1 MEENF
6 MYLNQDLY
14 YKYEDYISDYLLLND
29 DLNISLFENELIDSQ
44 KMIKKKTRAKIKTE
58 KQLLKEKE
66 RNKKRKEKFLLKSE
80 DEKQIERKRNAVCAQ
95 KFRLRRKEELKGLL
109 EENQSLKIRV
119 EFLKKKISSL
129 ESFISE
135 NNLFHKINKKS
146 D

>member
-66 RNKKRKEKFLLKSE
+66 RNKKRKEKFLVKSE
-80 DEKQIERKRNAVCAQ
+80 EEKQIERKRNAVCAQ

-135 NNLFHKINKKS
+135 NNLFHKINKKN

>member
-44 KMIKKKTRAKIKTE
+44 KMIKKKTRVKTE

-66 RNKKRKEKFLLKSE
+66 RKEKRKEKFLLKSE
-80 DEKQIERKRNAVCAQ
+80 DEKKIERKRNAVCAQ

-135 NNLFHKINKKS
+135 NNLFHKINKKN

>member
-1 MEENF
+1 M
-6 MYLNQDLY
+6 
-14 YKYEDYISDYLLLND
+14 
-29 DLNISLFENELIDSQ
+29 
-44 KMIKKKTRAKIKTE
+44 
-58 KQLLKEKE
+58 KEKE

-135 NNLFHKINKKS
+135 NNLFHK
-146 D
+146 

>member
-14 YKYEDYISDYLLLND
+14 YKYEDYISNYLLLND

-44 KMIKKKTRAKIKTE
+44 KMKKKKTRVKTE

-66 RNKKRKEKFLLKSE
+66 RNEKRKEKFLLKSE
-80 DEKQIERKRNAVCAQ
+80 DEKKIERKRNAVCAQ

-135 NNLFHKINKKS
+135 NNLFHK
-146 D
+146 

>member
-1 MEENF
+1 

-14 YKYEDYISDYLLLND
+14 YKYEDYISNYLLLND

-44 KMIKKKTRAKIKTE
+44 KMIKKKTRVKTE

-66 RNKKRKEKFLLKSE
+66 RNEKRKEKFLLKSE
-80 DEKQIERKRNAVCAQ
+80 EEKKIERKRNAVCAQ

-135 NNLFHKINKKS
+135 NNLFHKINKKN

>member
-1 MEENF
+1 

-14 YKYEDYISDYLLLND
+14 YKYEDYISNYLLLND

-66 RNKKRKEKFLLKSE
+66 RNEKRKEKFLLKSE
-80 DEKQIERKRNAVCAQ
+80 EEKKIERKRNAVCAQ

-119 EFLKKKISSL
+119 VFLKKKISSL

-135 NNLFHKINKKS
+135 NNLFHK
-146 D
+146 

>member
-14 YKYEDYISDYLLLND
+14 YKYEDYISNYLILND

-44 KMIKKKTRAKIKTE
+44 KMIKKKTRVKTE

-80 DEKQIERKRNAVCAQ
+80 DEKKIERKRNAVCAQ

-119 EFLKKKISSL
+119 VFLKKKISSL

-135 NNLFHKINKKS
+135 NNLFHKTNKKN

>member
-14 YKYEDYISDYLLLND
+14 YKYEDYISNYLLLND

-44 KMIKKKTRAKIKTE
+44 KMNKKKTRVKTE

-66 RNKKRKEKFLLKSE
+66 RNEKRKEKFLLKSE
-80 DEKQIERKRNAVCAQ
+80 DEKKIERKRNAVCAQ

-135 NNLFHKINKKS
+135 NNLFHK
-146 D
+146 

>member
-1 MEENF
+1 M
-6 MYLNQDLY
+6 
-14 YKYEDYISDYLLLND
+14 
-29 DLNISLFENELIDSQ
+29 
-44 KMIKKKTRAKIKTE
+44 
-58 KQLLKEKE
+58 KEKE

>member
-1 MEENF
+1 

-14 YKYEDYISDYLLLND
+14 YKYEDYISNYLILND

-44 KMIKKKTRAKIKTE
+44 KMIKKKTRVKTE

-80 DEKQIERKRNAVCAQ
+80 DEKKIERKRNAVCAQ

-109 EENQSLKIRV
+109 EENQCLKIRV

-135 NNLFHKINKKS
+135 NNLFHKTNKKN

>member
-1 MEENF
+1 

-14 YKYEDYISDYLLLND
+14 YKYEDYISNYLLLND

-44 KMIKKKTRAKIKTE
+44 KMIKKKTRDKTE
-58 KQLLKEKE
+58 KQHLKEKE
-66 RNKKRKEKFLLKSE
+66 RNEKRKEKFLLKSE
-80 DEKQIERKRNAVCAQ
+80 EEKKIERKRNAVCAQ

-135 NNLFHKINKKS
+135 NNLFHK
-146 D
+146 

>member
-14 YKYEDYISDYLLLND
+14 YKYEDYISNYLLLND

-44 KMIKKKTRAKIKTE
+44 KMIKKKKRVKTE

-66 RNKKRKEKFLLKSE
+66 RNEKRKEKFLLKSE
-80 DEKQIERKRNAVCAQ
+80 DEKKIERKRNAVCAQ

-135 NNLFHKINKKS
+135 NNLFHK
-146 D
+146 

>member
-1 MEENF
+1 

-14 YKYEDYISDYLLLND
+14 YKYEDYISNYLLLND

-44 KMIKKKTRAKIKTE
+44 KMIKKKTRVKTE

-80 DEKQIERKRNAVCAQ
+80 DEKKIERKRNAVCAQ

-135 NNLFHKINKKS
+135 NNLFHKINKKN

>member
-14 YKYEDYISDYLLLND
+14 YKYEDYISNYLLLND

-44 KMIKKKTRAKIKTE
+44 KMIKKKTRVKTE

-80 DEKQIERKRNAVCAQ
+80 DEKKIERKRNAVCAQ

-135 NNLFHKINKKS
+135 NNLFHK
-146 D
+146 

>member
-1 MEENF
+1 

-14 YKYEDYISDYLLLND
+14 YKYEDYISNYLILND

-44 KMIKKKTRAKIKTE
+44 KMIKKKTRVKTE

-80 DEKQIERKRNAVCAQ
+80 DEKKIERKRNAVCAQ

-135 NNLFHKINKKS
+135 NNLFHKINKKN

>member
-1 MEENF
+1 

-14 YKYEDYISDYLLLND
+14 YKYEDYISNYLLLND

-44 KMIKKKTRAKIKTE
+44 KMNKKKTRVKTE

-66 RNKKRKEKFLLKSE
+66 RNEKRKEKFLLKSE
-80 DEKQIERKRNAVCAQ
+80 DEKKIERKRNAVCAQ

-135 NNLFHKINKKS
+135 NNLFHK
-146 D
+146 

>member
-1 MEENF
+1 

-14 YKYEDYISDYLLLND
+14 YKYEDYISNYLLLND

-44 KMIKKKTRAKIKTE
+44 KMIKKKTRVKTE

-66 RNKKRKEKFLLKSE
+66 RNEKRKEKFLLKSE
-80 DEKQIERKRNAVCAQ
+80 DEKKIERKRNAVCAQ

-135 NNLFHKINKKS
+135 NNLFHK
-146 D
+146 

>member
-1 MEENF
+1 

-14 YKYEDYISDYLLLND
+14 YKYEDYISNYLLLND

-44 KMIKKKTRAKIKTE
+44 KMIKKKTRVKTE

-135 NNLFHKINKKS
+135 NNLFHKINKKN

>member
-14 YKYEDYISDYLLLND
+14 YKYEDYISNYLLLND

-44 KMIKKKTRAKIKTE
+44 KMIKKKTRVKTE

-80 DEKQIERKRNAVCAQ
+80 DEKKIERKRNAVCAQ

-135 NNLFHKINKKS
+135 NNLFHKINKKN

>member
-1 MEENF
+1 

-14 YKYEDYISDYLLLND
+14 YKYEDYISNYLLLND

-44 KMIKKKTRAKIKTE
+44 KMNKKKTRVKTE

-135 NNLFHKINKKS
+135 NNLFHKINKKN

>member
-1 MEENF
+1 M
-6 MYLNQDLY
+6 
-14 YKYEDYISDYLLLND
+14 
-29 DLNISLFENELIDSQ
+29 
-44 KMIKKKTRAKIKTE
+44 
-58 KQLLKEKE
+58 KEKE

-80 DEKQIERKRNAVCAQ
+80 DEKKIERKRNAVCAQ

-135 NNLFHKINKKS
+135 NNLFHKINKKN

>member
-1 MEENF
+1 

-44 KMIKKKTRAKIKTE
+44 KMIKKKTRVKTE

-80 DEKQIERKRNAVCAQ
+80 DEKKIERKRNAVCAQ

-135 NNLFHKINKKS
+135 NNLFHK
-146 D
+146 

>member
-1 MEENF
+1 

-14 YKYEDYISDYLLLND
+14 YKYEDYISNYLLLND

-44 KMIKKKTRAKIKTE
+44 KMNKKKTRVKTE

-135 NNLFHKINKKS
+135 NNLFHK
-146 D
+146 

>member
-1 MEENF
+1 

-14 YKYEDYISDYLLLND
+14 YKYEDYISNYLILND

-44 KMIKKKTRAKIKTE
+44 KMIKKKTRVKTE

-80 DEKQIERKRNAVCAQ
+80 DEKKIERKRNAVCAQ

-109 EENQSLKIRV
+109 EENQCLKIRV

-135 NNLFHKINKKS
+135 NNLFHKINKKN

>member
-44 KMIKKKTRAKIKTE
+44 KMIKKKTRVKTE

-80 DEKQIERKRNAVCAQ
+80 DEKKIERKRNAVCAQ

-135 NNLFHKINKKS
+135 NNLFHKINKKN

>member
-1 MEENF
+1 

-44 KMIKKKTRAKIKTE
+44 KMIKKKTRVKTE

-66 RNKKRKEKFLLKSE
+66 RKEKRKEKFLLKSE
-80 DEKQIERKRNAVCAQ
+80 DEKKIERKRNAVCAQ

-135 NNLFHKINKKS
+135 NNLFHKINKKN

>member
-14 YKYEDYISDYLLLND
+14 YKYEDYISNYLLLND

-44 KMIKKKTRAKIKTE
+44 KMIKKKTRVKTE

-135 NNLFHKINKKS
+135 NNLFHKINKKN

>member
-80 DEKQIERKRNAVCAQ
+80 DEKKIERKRNAVCAQ

-135 NNLFHKINKKS
+135 NNLFHKINKKN

>member
-1 MEENF
+1 

-14 YKYEDYISDYLLLND
+14 YKYEDYISNYLLLND

-44 KMIKKKTRAKIKTE
+44 KMIKKKTRVKTE

-66 RNKKRKEKFLLKSE
+66 RNEKRKEKFLLKSE
-80 DEKQIERKRNAVCAQ
+80 EEKKIERKRNAVCAQ

-135 NNLFHKINKKS
+135 NNLFHK
-146 D
+146 

>member
-1 MEENF
+1 

-14 YKYEDYISDYLLLND
+14 YKYEDYISNYLLLND

-44 KMIKKKTRAKIKTE
+44 KMIKKKTRVKTK

-66 RNKKRKEKFLLKSE
+66 RNEKRKEKFLLKSE
-80 DEKQIERKRNAVCAQ
+80 EEKKIERKRNAVCAQ

-135 NNLFHKINKKS
+135 NNLFHK
-146 D
+146 

>member
-1 MEENF
+1 

-44 KMIKKKTRAKIKTE
+44 KMIKKKTRVKTE

-66 RNKKRKEKFLLKSE
+66 RNEKRKEKFLLKSE
-80 DEKQIERKRNAVCAQ
+80 EEKKIERKRNAVCAQ

-135 NNLFHKINKKS
+135 NNLFHKINKKN

>member
-1 MEENF
+1 

-14 YKYEDYISDYLLLND
+14 YKYEDYISNYLLLND

-44 KMIKKKTRAKIKTE
+44 KMIKKKTRVKTE

-66 RNKKRKEKFLLKSE
+66 RNEKRKEKFLLKSE
-80 DEKQIERKRNAVCAQ
+80 DEKKIERKRNAVCAQ

-135 NNLFHKINKKS
+135 NNLFHKINKKN

>member
-14 YKYEDYISDYLLLND
+14 YKYEDYISNYLLLND

-80 DEKQIERKRNAVCAQ
+80 DEKKIERKRNAVCAQ

-135 NNLFHKINKKS
+135 NNLFHKINKKN

>member
-1 MEENF
+1 

-14 YKYEDYISDYLLLND
+14 YKYEDYISNYLILND

-44 KMIKKKTRAKIKTE
+44 KMIKKKTRVKTE

-80 DEKQIERKRNAVCAQ
+80 DEKKIERKRNAVCAQ

-119 EFLKKKISSL
+119 VFLKKKISSL

-135 NNLFHKINKKS
+135 NNLFHKTNKKN

>member
-1 MEENF
+1 

-80 DEKQIERKRNAVCAQ
+80 DEKKIERKRNAVCAQ

-135 NNLFHKINKKS
+135 NNLFHKINKKN

>member
-1 MEENF
+1 

-44 KMIKKKTRAKIKTE
+44 KMIKKKTRVKTE

-66 RNKKRKEKFLLKSE
+66 RNEKRKEKFLLKSE
-80 DEKQIERKRNAVCAQ
+80 EEKKIERKRNAVCAQ

>member
-14 YKYEDYISDYLLLND
+14 YKYEDYISNYLLLND

-44 KMIKKKTRAKIKTE
+44 KMIKKKTRVKTE

-66 RNKKRKEKFLLKSE
+66 RNEKRKEKFLLKSE
-80 DEKQIERKRNAVCAQ
+80 DEKKIERKRNAVCAQ

-135 NNLFHKINKKS
+135 NNLFHK
-146 D
+146 